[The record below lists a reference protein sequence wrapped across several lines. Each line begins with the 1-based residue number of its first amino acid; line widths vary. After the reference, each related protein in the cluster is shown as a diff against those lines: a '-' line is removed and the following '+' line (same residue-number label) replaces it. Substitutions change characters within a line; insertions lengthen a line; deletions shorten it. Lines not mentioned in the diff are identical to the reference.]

1 MATGIL
7 FLVLKQM
14 TLLFCFVLLSTPT
27 QPTDL
32 PQQACVCTSQSP
44 PCQPAFPARTA
55 APSVNDLITRSR
67 PLCPKPVCGQG
78 TAFFCPRFSPSAFP
92 GQPPP
97 PHLLALTKSALQ
109 CCSSSSS
116 APTLPPPPPPPPPP
130 LPPPPPASAWACLA
144 SQLRRLNICLYI
156 HVVGNTAMVTELKDT
171 LYMDLVIHG
180 RNISMPAWPPS

>member
-1 MATGIL
+1 MAIGIL
-7 FLVLKQM
+7 FLVLKQI
-14 TLLFCFVLLSTPT
+14 TLLFCFVLLSTAI

-44 PCQPAFPARTA
+44 PCQPAFPARSA
-55 APSVNDLITRSR
+55 APSVNDLITRPR
-67 PLCPKPVCGQG
+67 PHCPKPVCGQG

-116 APTLPPPPPPPPPP
+116 APQLPLFPAA
-130 LPPPPPASAWACLA
+130 ASAWACLA
-144 SQLRRLNICLYI
+144 SQLRRLNIIGKLLYFLLRHCKI
-156 HVVGNTAMVTELKDT
+156 TPKT
-171 LYMDLVIHG
+171 LYFAQKGPLLYKICDTQYEVLLLPLPG
-180 RNISMPAWPPS
+180 WPPG

>member
-1 MATGIL
+1 MALGIL

-55 APSVNDLITRSR
+55 APSVNDLVTRPR

-116 APTLPPPPPPPPPP
+116 APTLPPPPPPPP
-130 LPPPPPASAWACLA
+130 ASAWACLA

-156 HVVGNTAMVTELKDT
+156 HVVGNTTIVTELKDT
-171 LYMDLVIHG
+171 LYKDLVIHG
-180 RNISMPAWPPS
+180 KNIIVATISAGLASQLI